1 MQYAPIALFTYN
13 RADHT
18 KQAVESLLK
27 NEEAKYSDLFIFSD
41 GPKNEKA
48 AEGVKANRE
57 YIRSLKNENETLTLR
72 NADATKREKTPY
84 ENDNANL
91 NHNLNLNENENPEP
105 LNCTAGAFVPAHEV
119 SDLNSEALAEV
130 LNQRETRLEP
140 ACKASGL
147 NQTLLPECKSRA
159 FKSVTIIEREK
170 NWGLANSLIAGIT
183 EIVNKYGRVIV
194 VEDDLILSPYFL
206 KFMNDALEKYQD
218 EDRVA
223 SISAF
228 LNPVEGEVP
237 NTFFLRYFA
246 CWGWAT
252 WKRGWDILINDDRV
266 LLKRLRWKKNDFN
279 IGGTGPFY
287 GILYCDKVGLNDS
300 WAVRFYASQFLAGKL
315 QLFPGK
321 TMAVQTGTD
330 GSGTHG
336 TGVDHKYDNMQLC
349 MEPLKLGDI
358 PIEESKL
365 MYNKF
370 SEFYGKGQKRTIKE
384 RYVSIKS
391 FVRRLLGID
400 YR

>member
-18 KQAVESLLK
+18 RQAVESLLK
-27 NEEAKYSDLFIFSD
+27 NAEAKDSDLFIFSD

-48 AEGVKANRE
+48 KEGVEENRE
-57 YIRSLKNENETLTLR
+57 YIRSLKNENETLALR
-72 NADATKREKTPY
+72 NAGATKRKNVSY
-84 ENDNANL
+84 ENY
-91 NHNLNLNENENPEP
+91 
-105 LNCTAGAFVPAHEV
+105 
-119 SDLNSEALAEV
+119 
-130 LNQRETRLEP
+130 
-140 ACKASGL
+140 
-147 NQTLLPECKSRA
+147 

-206 KFMNDALEKYQD
+206 QFMNEALEKYKD
-218 EDRVA
+218 EERVA

-228 LNPVEGEVP
+228 LNPIDCEAP
-237 NTFFLRYFA
+237 DTFFLRYFA

-252 WKRGWDILINDDRV
+252 WKRGWDIMINDDRE

-321 TMAVQTGTD
+321 TMAIQTGTD

-336 TGVDHKYDNMQLC
+336 ITIQHTFDSMRLC
-349 MEPLKLGDI
+349 MKPIRLGDI
-358 PIEESKL
+358 AIEENKA
-365 MYNKF
+365 MYEAF
-370 SEFYGKGQKRTIKE
+370 ARFYAKGNREHGLRRI
-384 RYVSIKS
+384 YNDIKS
-391 FVRRLLGID
+391 FVRILLGLD
-400 YR
+400 YK

>member
-41 GPKNEKA
+41 GPKNVKA
-48 AEGVKANRE
+48 VEGVTANRE
-57 YIRSLKNENETLTLR
+57 YIRSLKAANGNG
-72 NADATKREKTPY
+72 
-84 ENDNANL
+84 NDNGN
-91 NHNLNLNENENPEP
+91 
-105 LNCTAGAFVPAHEV
+105 GFG
-119 SDLNSEALAEV
+119 SI
-130 LNQRETRLEP
+130 
-140 ACKASGL
+140 
-147 NQTLLPECKSRA
+147 
-159 FKSVTIIEREK
+159 TIIEREK

-206 KFMNDALEKYQD
+206 KFMNDALEKYND
-218 EDRVA
+218 DDRVA

-279 IGGTGPFY
+279 IGGKGPFY

-321 TMAVQTGTD
+321 TLAIQTGTD

-336 TGVDHKYDNMQLC
+336 TSVDHQYDNMRLC
-349 MEPLKLGDI
+349 QELIELGDI
-358 PIEESKL
+358 SVEENGL
-365 MYNKF
+365 MYRKY
-370 SEFYGKGQKRTIKE
+370 SEFYGRGQKRTIKSE
-384 RYVSIKS
+384 YNRFKS
-391 FVRRLLGID
+391 FVRRLLGVD

>member
-18 KQAVESLLK
+18 QQAVESLMK
-27 NEEAKYSDLFIFSD
+27 NAEAKDSDLFIFSD

-48 AEGVKANRE
+48 KKGVEENRE
-57 YIRSLKNENETLTLR
+57 YIRTLKDVNGN
-72 NADATKREKTPY
+72 
-84 ENDNANL
+84 
-91 NHNLNLNENENPEP
+91 
-105 LNCTAGAFVPAHEV
+105 
-119 SDLNSEALAEV
+119 
-130 LNQRETRLEP
+130 
-140 ACKASGL
+140 
-147 NQTLLPECKSRA
+147 
-159 FKSVTIIEREK
+159 FKSVTVIEREK

-206 KFMNDALEKYQD
+206 QFMNEALEKYKD
-218 EDRVA
+218 EDKVA

-228 LNPVEGEVP
+228 LNPIDCNAPE
-237 NTFFLRYFA
+237 TFFLRYFA

-321 TMAVQTGTD
+321 TMAIQTGMD
-330 GSGTHG
+330 GTGTHSEDG
-336 TGVDHKYDNMQLC
+336 EKTYCNMCVCDSPITLN
-349 MEPLKLGDI
+349 DI
-358 PIEESKL
+358 PVEESRE
-365 MYNKF
+365 MYEAF
-370 SEFYGKGQKRTIKE
+370 SRFYGKGQRRTVRTEYE
-384 RYVSIKS
+384 RLKS
-391 FVRRLLGID
+391 FIRRLLGID

>member
-1 MQYAPIALFTYN
+1 MTDKNYAPIALFTYN

-18 KQAVESLLK
+18 RQAVESLQ
-27 NEEAKYSDLFIFSD
+27 NNAEAKYSDLYIFSD

-48 AEGVKANRE
+48 VEGVKANRTF
-57 YIRSLKNENETLTLR
+57 IRSLKN
-72 NADATKREKTPY
+72 A
-84 ENDNANL
+84 NDNANL
-91 NHNLNLNENENPEP
+91 NANENSPS
-105 LNCTAGAFVPAHEV
+105 LNREGRGV
-119 SDLNSEALAEV
+119 S
-130 LNQRETRLEP
+130 
-140 ACKASGL
+140 
-147 NQTLLPECKSRA
+147 
-159 FKSVTIIEREK
+159 FKSVTIVEREK

-183 EIVNKYGRVIV
+183 EIVNKFRRVIV

-206 KFMNDALEKYQD
+206 KFMNDALEKYKD
-218 EDRVA
+218 EEKVA

-252 WKRGWDILINDDRV
+252 WKRGWDLLINDDRV

-315 QLFPGK
+315 QLFPGR
-321 TMAVQTGTD
+321 TMAIQTGTD

-336 TGVDHKYDNMQLC
+336 KSRDDKYDNMTLSKVPI
-349 MEPLKLGDI
+349 EIHDI
-358 PIEESKL
+358 PIEESKE

-370 SEFYGKGQKRTIKE
+370 SCFYGKNMKKHSFKHQYGRL
-384 RYVSIKS
+384 KS
-391 FVRRLLGID
+391 FIRRLIGID
-400 YR
+400 YK